1 MITANLKK
9 AIKQPDKAITFLWY
23 QAFNLFG
30 HDNYRRF
37 MVVGRA
43 RTGST
48 LLVSFLGSHPNIH
61 AKSEI
66 FSRLDGRDYRK
77 ILSRTFGKQ
86 PPNIKAAGFKILY
99 DQPYDDKNS
108 RLWPELIEMP
118 QLHVIHI
125 KRRNIL
131 RTLLSGKISLKT
143 EKWEATNA
151 SHLLDIASRK
161 VEFTTTEL
169 TKRFKKTRSLE
180 EEFDD
185 KFRLHPLLTVYYEEL
200 VRQPDAEFEKITDFL
215 GLPFHKP
222 TTQYLKMNPEKLST
236 LIANYD
242 DLKRE
247 FLGTEWASFFEEEE
261 LAPAE
266 L

>member
-1 MITANLKK
+1 MVLTNFKK
-9 AIKQPDKAITFLWY
+9 AIEQPDKAVAFLWY
-23 QAFNLFG
+23 QAFSLFG
-30 HDNYRRF
+30 HDNYKRF

-61 AKSEI
+61 AKGEI
-66 FSRLDGRDYRK
+66 FSRLNGGDYRK
-77 ILSRTFGKQ
+77 ILRRTFGKQ

-108 RLWPELIEMP
+108 GLWSELIEMP

-143 EKWEATNA
+143 EKWEATNEG
-151 SHLLDIASRK
+151 HLLDIASRK
-161 VEFTTTEL
+161 VEFTTAEL
-169 TKRFKKTRSLE
+169 TRRFKKTRSLE

-200 VRQPDAEFEKITDFL
+200 VRQPNVEFEKITSFL

-222 TTQYLKMNPEKLST
+222 TTRYFKMNPEKLST
-236 LIANYD
+236 LISNYE

-247 FLGTEWASFFEEEE
+247 FSGTEWASFFEEDE
-261 LAPAE
+261 LVPAAP
-266 L
+266 